1 MNRSNFDK
9 LASSSASKSA
19 SKSCISSPAWGI
31 LRIRSFNPSSSSNSG
46 IPFTI
51 VEEIISQ
58 LTSASSAE
66 GFGMVRT
73 NDNAYGVY
81 ANYGVDDEEDFFI
94 SVNVVDYSKQGTAE
108 YTILRTEVL
117 DRWDDDSEQEHSE
130 HQKYLK
136 DIADDFLRLV
146 DNIKVDGRLGKL
158 LFLKSWK
165 QILKRGDK

>member
-1 MNRSNFDK
+1 MKVNN
-9 LASSSASKSA
+9 LKSA
-19 SKSCISSPAWGI
+19 IIFLEDEVNDNDDGQDYFSDAQLIFENNWDRLKETGKEEE
-31 LRIRSFNPSSSSNSG
+31 
-46 IPFTI
+46 I